1 MRFLLC
7 EAIEDADKIIQ
18 CSHDETG
25 GGRGLFV
32 ARWLEAQRIALLRR
46 GATATV
52 TFADFQHSR
61 HSPRCTE
68 LYRMAQWMKGNA
80 QAGPFD
86 DVSRASVTTPS
97 GSEAG
102 SPAESNPGG
111 TTGDRKAVP
120 KAIQNLMKDAQR
132 RAKEKERKENKNAEL
147 LKNTKPEDLRTSM
160 RVLEIMA
167 GLGETQRELLGS

>member
-1 MRFLLC
+1 
-7 EAIEDADKIIQ
+7 
-18 CSHDETG
+18 
-25 GGRGLFV
+25 
-32 ARWLEAQRIALLRR
+32 
-46 GATATV
+46 
-52 TFADFQHSR
+52 
-61 HSPRCTE
+61 
-68 LYRMAQWMKGNA
+68 MKGNA